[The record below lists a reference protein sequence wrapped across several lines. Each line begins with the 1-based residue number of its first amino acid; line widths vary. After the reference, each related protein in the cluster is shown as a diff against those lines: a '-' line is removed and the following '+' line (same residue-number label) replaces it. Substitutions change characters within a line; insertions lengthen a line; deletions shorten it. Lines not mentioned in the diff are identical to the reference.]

1 MIEVKIAKLGID
13 ATSKMPVIILKEKEG
28 EKRHS
33 YSDSEVLS
41 QVKNDL
47 QPGWT

>member
-1 MIEVKIAKLGID
+1 MDKKDRGKGSKIRHRCQLKD
-13 ATSKMPVIILKEKEG
+13 AGHHFEEEEG

-41 QVKNDL
+41 QVKDDL
-47 QPGWT
+47 